1 MVLVDLRG
9 RGLTGDVAEVAL
21 EDAGIL
27 ANRNVIPFEAGTP
40 DRPSGLRLGTTAVSQ
55 RGMREPELREIAALI
70 DETLRAT
77 AGPDGPGDVVK
88 DVRQRAEALA
98 ARFAGEPVAAGTASA
113 VA

>member
-27 ANRNVIPFEAGTP
+27 ANRNVIPFEEGTP

-70 DETLRAT
+70 DETLRSAS
-77 AGPDGPGDVVK
+77 GPHGSADVASGI
-88 DVRQRAEALA
+88 RQRAEDLA
-98 ARFAGEPVAAGTASA
+98 ARFAGENLAAATTSA
-113 VA
+113 VG